1 MSKEPEKSESN
12 SEVLMPSE
20 APDKDSH
27 IDDSVVGV
35 VVDHIKDD
43 IEDGKT
49 LRAWRPWVAIG
60 LLVLAVVFYIAFF
73 RFICE
78 ILHNPD
84 LAVPVRKAG
93 YLYVVIAILLA
104 VIPTLFVTQ
113 VAKAVLGKKTGSS
126 EVPYTPLQ
134 AILHLMREMKNQN

>member
-1 MSKEPEKSESN
+1 MSKEPEKSESD

-20 APDKDSH
+20 AQDKDSH

-49 LRAWRPWVAIG
+49 LRAWRPRVAIG
-60 LLVLAVVFYIAFF
+60 LLVLAIVFYIAFF
-73 RFICE
+73 VFICE

-93 YLYVVIAILLA
+93 YLYVVIVILLA
-104 VIPTLFVTQ
+104 VIPTLFINQ
-113 VAKAVLGKKTGSS
+113 VAKAVLGKKTGSG

>member
-1 MSKEPEKSESN
+1 MSKEPKKSEAD

-20 APDKDSH
+20 ASDRDSH

-43 IEDGKT
+43 IEDGNT
-49 LRAWRPWVAIG
+49 LRTWRPWVAVG
-60 LLVLAVVFYIAFF
+60 LLLLAVVFYVVFF
-73 RFICE
+73 MFIHE
-78 ILHNPD
+78 ILYNAN
-84 LAVPVRKAG
+84 LAIPVRKAG

-113 VAKAVLGKKTGSS
+113 VAKAVLGKKTGSG